1 MSQGNSS
8 TLPLSQKHWLDFS
21 LSQPDHNATNN
32 NRSLYFGAS
41 GSSDRTLSRSGS
53 GLAHA
58 FNHSALSRNI
68 TSSSPHLAV
77 SSQTSRKQLN
87 ARNHD
92 GQPYSQPIGKSY
104 SSSSAIPTLELDSL
118 PSFSNSPSS
127 VRDLSAANSVSPTT
141 LMAES
146 SPSGPATGS
155 RRRPISIS
163 NTLSSELASSS
174 QPRYSSPVRTLLPA
188 YHPQSSPT
196 RTPKNKAAHPQN
208 NLPTPGASSASPKT
222 PFLLPNGPDGN
233 PYQRGGR
240 SPTAGVGDGGGA
252 EGSVTQR
259 RSHSSLP
266 LLSLLAGST
275 PEHSRLIDKIST
287 LTTVVGK
294 LQHTFEDH
302 IQRLKREEDRTPSVV
317 EEACKKAV
325 ERIQQKTEELVEA
338 MVTQT
343 EKKIIQR
350 LDRSLQDWNKALTE
364 QPRESTDGVQDLAS
378 QASTSQSM
386 TAQDVAG
393 DIRSL
398 FEDYLQRLE
407 MQVASRIIEKAEERA
422 ITLAEEKSQE
432 MQNQKLFL
440 EQARLTRSLNQQ
452 GVNEGRGTSREWF
465 TPMSHHISLSPTPAS
480 RESQAQP
487 SQAGVTRQ
495 NDEHDAG
502 THDIQSPT
510 LPSTVVPLFNS
521 PSIFTTT
528 PPSNLAP
535 ERKAAVKITTKGK
548 RAQAQK
554 RAPQPTTKASGLG
567 HQNLTSAGGSAPRPL
582 SAVAK
587 GKQFVRREASPQ
599 LGADVAG
606 AERQTQASALMS
618 KTPSM
623 SNLTARTST
632 LTTAPSLSDACTDGK
647 GYVVIQGLS
656 DSVFAPTVAKR
667 RRGRPSKNKNHA
679 GFSHSSDGHS
689 TSFKRMKF
697 DSADVTLGTAAA
709 MIKVEDILK
718 LPSRVTRSNRMVEG
732 VTTTAHRAMIIQEI
746 TGEGERTRKTDRT
759 QIIPSMASS
768 SLTVTTS

>member
-8 TLPLSQKHWLDFS
+8 TLPLSQKHWQDFS
-21 LSQPDHNATNN
+21 SSQPDHNATNN

-58 FNHSALSRNI
+58 FNHSTLSRNI

-146 SPSGPATGS
+146 SPSGLATGS

-163 NTLSSELASSS
+163 NTLSSGLASSS

-350 LDRSLQDWNKALTE
+350 LDRSLQDWNKVLTE
-364 QPRESTDGVQDLAS
+364 QVRESTDGVQDLAS
-378 QASTSQSM
+378 QASTSQSR
-386 TAQDVAG
+386 TAHDVAG

-398 FEDYLQRLE
+398 FEGYLQRLE
-407 MQVASRIIEKAEERA
+407 MQVASRIIEKAEERT

-432 MQNQKLFL
+432 MVISMMAQTGKVVQQRLGESLQNWTETLTAQLRTAVDAIHD
-440 EQARLTRSLNQQ
+440 QARRGSSGQSLTPQQDMNEWRTQCEDRISNEINDLKMAISALN
-452 GVNEGRGTSREWF
+452 
-465 TPMSHHISLSPTPAS
+465 AS
-480 RESQAQP
+480 TQ
-487 SQAGVTRQ
+487 
-495 NDEHDAG
+495 
-502 THDIQSPT
+502 
-510 LPSTVVPLFNS
+510 
-521 PSIFTTT
+521 
-528 PPSNLAP
+528 
-535 ERKAAVKITTKGK
+535 AAVKITTKGK

-554 RAPQPTTKASGLG
+554 QAPQPTTNASGLG
-567 HQNLTSAGGSAPRPL
+567 RQNPTSAGGSAPRPL

-587 GKQFVRREASPQ
+587 GKQFVRREALLQ
-599 LGADVAG
+599 LGTDVAG

-632 LTTAPSLSDACTDGK
+632 LTAAPSLSDASTDGK

-656 DSVFAPTVAKR
+656 DSVFASTVAKR
-667 RRGRPSKNKNHA
+667 GRGRPSKNKNHA
-679 GFSHSSDGHS
+679 SFSHSSDGHV

-718 LPSRVTRSNRMVEG
+718 LPSRVTRSNRKAAQTEIEYVDLET
-732 VTTTAHRAMIIQEI
+732 VAQQHREAGILF
-746 TGEGERTRKTDRT
+746 KF
-759 QIIPSMASS
+759 
-768 SLTVTTS
+768 